1 MIQSLI
7 LTTKILIMF
16 SYLIIGLYIIDITE
30 TRFEYWNT
38 MDMLACIIGSIFILF
53 SFMLLYIFS
62 CIKK

>member
-16 SYLIIGLYIIDITE
+16 SYLIIGLYIIDIAE

-38 MDMLACIIGSIFILF
+38 MDMLACIIGSIFIMF

>member
-7 LTTKILIMF
+7 LTTKILNTF
-16 SYLIIGLYIIDITE
+16 SYLIIRLYIIDITE

-38 MDMLACIIGSIFILF
+38 IDMLACIIGTIFIMF

-62 CIKK
+62 SIKK

>member
-1 MIQSLI
+1 MIKSLI
-7 LTTKILIMF
+7 LTTKILITF

-38 MDMLACIIGSIFILF
+38 IDMLACIIGTIFIMF

-62 CIKK
+62 SIKK

>member
-1 MIQSLI
+1 MLQSLI
-7 LTTKILIMF
+7 LTIKILIML

-38 MDMLACIIGSIFILF
+38 IDMLACIIGTIFIMF

>member
-1 MIQSLI
+1 MLKSLI
-7 LTTKILIMF
+7 LTTKLLIMF

-30 TRFEYWNT
+30 TRFEYWSSI
-38 MDMLACIIGSIFILF
+38 DILASAIGTIFILF

>member
-7 LTTKILIMF
+7 LTTKILITF

-38 MDMLACIIGSIFILF
+38 MDMLACIVGTIFIMF
-53 SFMLLYIFS
+53 SLMLLYIFS
-62 CIKK
+62 SIKK

>member
-1 MIQSLI
+1 MLKSLI
-7 LTTKILIMF
+7 LTTKILITF

-38 MDMLACIIGSIFILF
+38 IDMLACIIGTIFIMF

-62 CIKK
+62 SIKK